1 MRVSVLV
8 SYHLASVL
16 SLAAASLWE
25 PNIDFWTAGC
35 EGRSN
40 VTDPS
45 SSVSPTSKRE
55 DRAVNDSLVLILF
68 MSRTAA
74 RICDELNNT
83 IVVELNKTDI
93 QVNLPGESQL
103 ETLLQGGTPDQTQQV
118 QDVLRK
124 AVSRMSAI
132 GLFLELARNDTMD
145 YSGKITELERK
156 IMEIV
161 CQMYQ
166 LMKDINAE
174 VTSHVTRDLVTSEFR
189 VGLDMSGRHKRN
201 LLITKGAKAMLC
213 KFVDRL
219 RDLTQMQKL
228 PPLKN

>member
-1 MRVSVLV
+1 MRVLLSC
-8 SYHLASVL
+8 HLASVL
-16 SLAAASLWE
+16 SLAAASLWQPSLE
-25 PNIDFWTAGC
+25 VWTNGC
-35 EGRSN
+35 GGRST

-45 SSVSPTSKRE
+45 SSVSPPPKPE
-55 DRAVNDSLVLILF
+55 DRAVNDSLVLILL

-83 IVVELNKTDI
+83 IISELNKTDI

-103 ETLLQGGTPDQTQQV
+103 ETLLTGRTPGQTKQI
-118 QDVLRK
+118 QDVLGK
-124 AVSRMSAI
+124 AVTRMSRI

-156 IMEIV
+156 VMEIV
-161 CQMYQ
+161 CQIYQ

-174 VTSHVTRDLVTSEFR
+174 VTSHVTRDLVTSEYR
-189 VGLDMSGRHKRN
+189 DGLDISGRHRRN

-213 KFVDRL
+213 KFAERL
-219 RDLTQMQKL
+219 QNLTQMRQL
-228 PPLKN
+228 PPLHN